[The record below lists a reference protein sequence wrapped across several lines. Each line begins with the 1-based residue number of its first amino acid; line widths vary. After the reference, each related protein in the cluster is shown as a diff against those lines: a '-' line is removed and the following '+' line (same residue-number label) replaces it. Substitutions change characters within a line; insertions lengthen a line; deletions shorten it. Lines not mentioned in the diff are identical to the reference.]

1 MATVDDIAHLL
12 RRTEFVARPARIAE
26 LTPLTLDA
34 AVDNVVDFTLN
45 GNPAMDPYLT
55 SADDSNRYG
64 QYVYACN
71 WWVQQMMTRP
81 RPLQERMTLFW
92 HGHFTS
98 AWNAID
104 KGYQMM
110 IQNQLFRQLGFGD
123 FTALA
128 QAVAIDPAMLVYLSN
143 AQNVKGQPNQNF
155 ARELMEL
162 FTLGIGNY
170 TEDDV
175 AASARAWTGYN
186 YNSTTGAYEYRSARH
201 DATAGT
207 FFGVTQSWTGPQ
219 IISAIVGLKGSIV
232 AGFIARKLWESF
244 AYVRPAQQIID
255 QLAMIFVASNF
266 DIKSLVTAMLKRPEF
281 YSTQAKQGLV
291 RTPIEYIVNLSYLSG
306 ISAAD
311 LGIGYLLPAA
321 GQGMFNPPNV
331 AGWRPNGYW
340 LSASAL
346 SGRSSL
352 ADGVA
357 WRLAAGTAHDNL
369 GTSGTNR
376 VASANTAVDSATALF
391 NLTNENGRGLGAVTR
406 KAIVDW
412 FVSEPSSYWRK
423 RNVMYLT
430 LLSPEMNMA

>member
-12 RRTEFVARPARIAE
+12 RRTEFVARPGRIAE
-26 LTPLTLDA
+26 LTPLSLDA
-34 AVDNVVDFTLN
+34 AVDNIVDFTLN
-45 GNPAMDPYLT
+45 GSPAMDPYLT
-55 SADDSNRYG
+55 GPDDSDYYG

-71 WWVQQMMTRP
+71 WWVQQMMNKP

-98 AWNAID
+98 AWNAVD

-110 IQNQLFRQLGFGD
+110 TQNQLFRQLGFAD

-128 QAVAIDPAMLVYLSN
+128 EAVAVDPAMLVYLSN
-143 AQNVKGQPNQNF
+143 AENVKGQPNQNF

-162 FTLGIGNY
+162 FTLGLGNY
-170 TEDDV
+170 SEDDV

-186 YNSTTGAYEYRSARH
+186 YDWTTRAYVYRSDRH
-201 DATAGT
+201 DTTPGT

-219 IISAIVGLKGSIV
+219 IISAIVGVKGSTV
-232 AGFIARKLWESF
+232 AAFIARKLWESF
-244 AYVRPAQQIID
+244 AYVAPSQTLVD
-255 QLAMIFVASNF
+255 ELAAVFVTSNF

-306 ISAAD
+306 ISATD

-321 GQGMFNPPNV
+321 GQSMFNPPNV

-346 SGRSSL
+346 SGRSSMV
-352 ADGVA
+352 DGVA
-357 WRLAAGTAHDNL
+357 WRMAGDASYDNL
-369 GTSGTNR
+369 GVLGPDK
-376 VASANTAVDSATALF
+376 VAAANTAVDSAAALF
-391 NLTNENGRGLGAVTR
+391 HLTADYGRGFSAVTR

-412 FVSEPSSYWRK
+412 FVTEPNQYWRK